1 MADTIS
7 WADNS
12 FIIDIS
18 TDSFLKGQRVDIS
31 VSLDHSCQFKIPEGY
46 NFKRLSQTYHI
57 SASEK
62 LQNLV
67 NLTLQHNAVISTEE
81 EAKSLVILHQSD
93 EGETTILHGHTESYS
108 NFITFQLKNFNDH
121 NIAIGGPYD
130 ITTRFYL
137 SFYRQKISDHD
148 SNPHLEILALI
159 SRSESTHEVFIL

>member
-31 VSLDHSCQFKIPEGY
+31 VSLDHSCRFKIPKGY
-46 NFKRLSQTYHI
+46 KCLSQTHHI

-62 LQNLV
+62 LQYPV
-67 NLTLQHNAVISTEE
+67 NITLQHNAVISTEE
-81 EAKSLVILHQSD
+81 DAKSLVILHQND
-93 EGETTILHGHTESYS
+93 EGETEILPGHTEPYC
-108 NFITFQLKNFNDH
+108 NFITFQLKNFSDH
-121 NIAIGGPYD
+121 DIAIGGPYD
-130 ITTRFYL
+130 ITTRFYR

-159 SRSESTHEVFIL
+159 SRSESRHEVFIV